1 VWKFNE
7 KDYINMKGTLKLKK
21 IKKVKYLADL
31 SVVSFAGIM
40 ADINTSNEL
49 SLYNNNEELK

>member
-1 VWKFNE
+1 
-7 KDYINMKGTLKLKK
+7 MKGTLKLKK